1 VKFSYE
7 MLPEQPVTTLLEIVE
22 LIDKLGFHAC
32 YSADETYH
40 KDMWQIFAVAATRT
54 NNVRLAPDV
63 THVIIK
69 DPTVIAQQVATL
81 DELSGGRAEAAF
93 SIGNIAMLE
102 QYHVDWKGT
111 RPMAR
116 LREAHRVMRTF
127 LDEGAIDFEGEF
139 YKYTGLFTAARPVQE
154 RVPLKIGAMGGPKS
168 FELAGEIA
176 DGLHVACAYSSE
188 ALGYAAERFRA
199 GAERAGRDWS
209 SLDLGANV
217 LTAIGTD
224 SDAAKEAA
232 RVMVAFYIP
241 SMPSRLIER
250 HGIDYE
256 SVRPIVEAFGS
267 GDVGRALELTS
278 PEVGEKLSIAGTP
291 EEWVEKIET
300 DVLPSGFDHLIT
312 AIADPYL
319 VRSWSGMT
327 IEGLPDTSAQLRL
340 IEERVIPILQ

>member
-1 VKFSYE
+1 
-7 MLPEQPVTTLLEIVE
+7 MLPEQPVPALLEIVD
-22 LIDKLGFHAC
+22 LLDKLGFYAC

-54 NNVRLAPDV
+54 KNVRLAPDV

-93 SIGNIAMLE
+93 SIGNIAM
-102 QYHVDWKGT
+102 
-111 RPMAR
+111 
-116 LREAHRVMRTF
+116 
-127 LDEGAIDFEGEF
+127 
-139 YKYTGLFTAARPVQE
+139 
-154 RVPLKIGAMGGPKS
+154 GGPKS

-176 DGLHVACAYSSE
+176 DGLHIACAYSSE

-224 SDAAKEAA
+224 PNATKEAA
-232 RVMVAFYIP
+232 RVITAFYIP
-241 SMPSRLIER
+241 SMPQQLIER
-250 HGIDYE
+250 HDIDYE

-267 GDVGRALELTS
+267 GDDGRALELTS
-278 PEVGEKLSIAGTP
+278 PEVGAKLSIAGTP

-300 DVLPSGFDHLIT
+300 DVLPSGFNHLI
-312 AIADPYL
+312 
-319 VRSWSGMT
+319 
-327 IEGLPDTSAQLRL
+327 
-340 IEERVIPILQ
+340 